1 MARDLFQ
8 LRWLENEP
16 NSFTVLIVAGE
27 QVPSYRL
34 VEDQRQV
41 GARQRDLRATSK
53 AWLILEQDLWAKRA
67 HAVGVSSPWL
77 SNR

>member
-53 AWLILEQDLWAKRA
+53 AWLILKQDLWARMV
-67 HAVGVSSPWL
+67 HAGGIPPPW
-77 SNR
+77 